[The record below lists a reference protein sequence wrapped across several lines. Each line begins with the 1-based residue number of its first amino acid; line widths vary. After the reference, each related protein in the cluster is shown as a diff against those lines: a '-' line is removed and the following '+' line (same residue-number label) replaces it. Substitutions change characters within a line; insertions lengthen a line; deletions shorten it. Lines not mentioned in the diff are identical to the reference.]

1 MKKYLKKEREF
12 YTTQV
17 VSCFGGNLS
26 LSDVMIDVTSST
38 FTVDY
43 SSPFAFS
50 IINEVRWFHPVAK
63 HSGNETV
70 LRYTMKYAHI
80 EGRDLV

>member
-1 MKKYLKKEREF
+1 
-12 YTTQV
+12 
-17 VSCFGGNLS
+17 
-26 LSDVMIDVTSST
+26 MIDLTSST
-38 FTVDY
+38 FTIPLVDY

-50 IINEVRWFHPVAK
+50 IVNEVHWFHAVAK

-80 EGRDLV
+80 IEGRESKVSERIVLGVGF